1 MDHPRPLFR
10 LFLSF
15 QANITILTTNK
26 YEKCPS
32 SIWCW
37 DSNPQP
43 LGHESPPI
51 TTRPG
56 LPLLNCCQSLSLI
69 FHFSSK
75 NMLKTV
81 DSLALLWPSYSPSY
95 TYASYTILPILLPI
109 LPILYLLYYSPSYT
123 SYTILSFL
131 FLLWPSYSYYGL
143 PILNVSAKAESRFLR
158 LHLKKLF
165 NIYCGIW

>member
-69 FHFSSK
+69 FLFSSK

-95 TYASYTILPILLPI
+95 TMLPILYFLYSFLYFLYYTCYTILLPI
-109 LPILYLLYYSPSYT
+109 LPILYY
-123 SYTILSFL
+123 
-131 FLLWPSYSYYGL
+131 PSYSYYGL
-143 PILNVSAKAESRFLR
+143 PILTMAFLFSMFQPR
-158 LHLKKLF
+158 RNQGF
-165 NIYCGIW
+165 WDFI